1 MDKKLKENIKDYYD
15 IDIKDEGKIITF
27 IINKADNILGYA
39 NKDYIRMTVKRGAD
53 KKYGFPRCIII
64 HIPIGKDL
72 NYKINRYGV
81 LSINILNS
89 KIKIAD
95 MDMIILE

>member
-1 MDKKLKENIKDYYD
+1 MDKKTKENIKDYYY

-53 KKYGFPRCIII
+53 KKYGFFRCMIIQ
-64 HIPIGKDL
+64 IPVGKPL
-72 NYKINRYGV
+72 NYKIDRYGV
-81 LSINILNS
+81 LSMSILNT

-95 MDMIILE
+95 MDMIVLE

>member
-1 MDKKLKENIKDYYD
+1 MDKKIKENIKDYYD

-53 KKYGFPRCIII
+53 KKYSFRCIQIQ
-64 HIPIGKDL
+64 IPAGKTF
-72 NYKINRYGV
+72 NYSINRYGM
-81 LSINILNS
+81 LSINILDC
-89 KIKIAD
+89 KIKVMD
-95 MDMIILE
+95 MDMIVLE